1 MQDTVIIFK
10 LSRTNVLPSAAA
22 TRLVV
27 EAVVVVEGVV
37 AAAVKTV
44 HV

>member
-1 MQDTVIIFK
+1 MFYRQ
-10 LSRTNVLPSAAA
+10 LLP